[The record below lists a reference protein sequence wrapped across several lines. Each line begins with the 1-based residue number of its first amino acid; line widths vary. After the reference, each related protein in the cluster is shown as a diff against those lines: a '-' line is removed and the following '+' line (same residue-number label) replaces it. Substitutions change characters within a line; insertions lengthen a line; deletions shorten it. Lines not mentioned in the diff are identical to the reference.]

1 MTPTQ
6 TFIVSAL
13 GGLLGVLG
21 LGLFMTLALGL
32 YCLICRL
39 YDWRQDRRQRR
50 ARRQAAADLAACRAI
65 TALGTVPEPRR
76 PKN

>member
-13 GGLLGVLG
+13 GGLCGVLG
-21 LGLFMTLALGL
+21 LGLFMTLAVAL

-39 YDWRQDRRQRR
+39 YDRRQARR
-50 ARRQAAADLAACRAI
+50 DRRQAAADLAACRAI
-65 TALGTVPEPRR
+65 TALGTIPEPRR

>member
-6 TFIVSAL
+6 TFIVGAL
-13 GGLLGVLG
+13 GGVCGVLCLGFVVIVAIG
-21 LGLFMTLALGL
+21 LV
-32 YCLICRL
+32 CCL

-65 TALGTVPEPRR
+65 TALGTIPEPRR
-76 PKN
+76 PQN